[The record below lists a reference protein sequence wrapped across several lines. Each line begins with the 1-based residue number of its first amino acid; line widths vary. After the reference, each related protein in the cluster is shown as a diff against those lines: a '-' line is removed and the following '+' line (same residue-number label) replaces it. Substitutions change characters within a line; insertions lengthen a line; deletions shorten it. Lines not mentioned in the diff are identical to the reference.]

1 MIDRLLEPDPRAV
14 YVPVPQ
20 ETAATPTPLAAEVFP
35 HHPELI
41 PPGIV
46 SAGAYALRFAWS
58 RADLLAVQALRYR
71 IFMEEL
77 GEGEASATTA
87 GATTTGV
94 ALDADARDPWF
105 HHLMIIHEATGEV
118 VGTYRLQT
126 VVMAATRFGYYSAS
140 LFELGGVP
148 ASVLREAVEVGRA
161 CVDIRHRSG
170 RVLRLLWQGIARYL
184 QWNSTR
190 YVFGCCSIAGVDPVH
205 AASTWK
211 ALHDRHAL
219 HADIFVRPHAAARA
233 LADDG
238 RTVSSTMSAA
248 LLPPL
253 FDGYLSL
260 GARVCSAPALDHA
273 FGTTD
278 YLVMLDVEAMDARGR
293 RAFFG

>member
-1 MIDRLLEPDPRAV
+1 MIDRLLEPDPRAM
-14 YVPVPQ
+14 YAPVSV

-46 SAGAYALRFAWS
+46 SSGAYALRFAWS

-77 GEGEASATTA
+77 GEGQA
-87 GATTTGV
+87 GATPAGG
-94 ALDADARDPWF
+94 ALDADARDLWF

-148 ASVLREAVEVGRA
+148 AAVLREAVEVGRA

-184 QWNSTR
+184 QWNSAR
-190 YVFGCCSIAGVDPVH
+190 YVFGCCSISGVDPVH
-205 AASTWK
+205 AEASWR
-211 ALHDRHAL
+211 ALHDRQAL
-219 HADIFVRPHAAARA
+219 HPEIFVRPHASARA

-238 RTVSSTMSAA
+238 RTIPAPTGAA
-248 LLPPL
+248 TLPPL
-253 FDGYLSL
+253 FDGYLAL
-260 GARVCSAPALDHA
+260 GARVCSAPALDRD

>member
-1 MIDRLLEPDPRAV
+1 MIDRLLEPDLRVAYAPLPA
-14 YVPVPQ
+14 
-20 ETAATPTPLAAEVFP
+20 ETAPLQAPLAADVFP

-41 PPGIV
+41 PPGTV
-46 SAGAYALRFAWS
+46 TAGAYALRYAWT

-77 GEGEASATTA
+77 GEGGGAAAAA
-87 GATTTGV
+87 GT

-105 HHLMIIHEATGEV
+105 HHLMIVHEATGAV
-118 VGTYRLQT
+118 VGTYRMQT
-126 VVMAATRFGYYSAS
+126 VAMAATRYGYYSAS

-148 ASVLREAVEVGRA
+148 AAVLREAVEVGRA

-184 QWNSTR
+184 QWNSAR
-190 YVFGCCSIAGVDPVH
+190 YVFGCCSIAGVDPNQA
-205 AASTWK
+205 AASWR
-211 ALHDRHAL
+211 ALHDRRAL
-219 HADIFVRPHAAARA
+219 HPEIFVRPHPMARA

-238 RTVSSTMSAA
+238 RAIPAA
-248 LLPPL
+248 GDGAALPPL

-260 GARVCSAPALDHA
+260 GARVCSAPAVDQA